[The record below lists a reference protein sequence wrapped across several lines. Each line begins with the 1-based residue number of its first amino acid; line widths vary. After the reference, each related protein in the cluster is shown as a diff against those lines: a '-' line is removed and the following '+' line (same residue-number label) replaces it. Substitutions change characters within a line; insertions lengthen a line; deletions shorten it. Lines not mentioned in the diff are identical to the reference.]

1 MEVDGY
7 LHNEEEKRYKKII
20 REYMNKEY
28 LEEQAAK
35 EAATSLPKEAYLAD
49 FEHGSK
55 ELFAPQNQIE
65 SPGSRQLES
74 IDTHD
79 QEVDENNFTQPCSD
93 EALDN
98 MATGESESLF

>member
-55 ELFAPQNQIE
+55 ELFAPQE
-65 SPGSRQLES
+65 L
-74 IDTHD
+74 
-79 QEVDENNFTQPCSD
+79 EVDENNFTQPCSD